1 MNIKDLKLALSVIG
15 DLVDDTAR
23 VVVREPGRDGDPAEL
38 LDVVVTSLVDENG
51 EIVLAVVPK
60 YN

>member
-15 DLVDDTAR
+15 DLVDDNAR
-23 VVVREPGRDGDPAEL
+23 IVIREPGRDGDPAEF
-38 LDVVVTSLVDENG
+38 LDVAVTSLVDENG